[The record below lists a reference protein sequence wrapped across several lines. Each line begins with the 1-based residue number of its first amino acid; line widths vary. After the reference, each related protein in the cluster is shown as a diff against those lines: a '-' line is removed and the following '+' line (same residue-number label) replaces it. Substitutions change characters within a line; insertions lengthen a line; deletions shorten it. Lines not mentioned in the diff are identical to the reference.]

1 MGRSSPPEA
10 ACADSALLQ
19 RLATAAATAPGL
31 ELLALHGSRAR
42 GEAHSVSDW
51 DFAYLADAV
60 FDPAALVARLVAAVG
75 SERVDL
81 ADLSRASGLL
91 RYLCARDGVTVYEC
105 DAGAFERFQLRAIAF
120 WLDMAPVVRA
130 ELDARLERLGA

>member
-1 MGRSSPPEA
+1 MDRSSPDEA
-10 ACADSALLQ
+10 SADSALLR
-19 RLATAAATAPGL
+19 RLAAVAAVAPGL
-31 ELLALHGSRAR
+31 ELLVLHGSRAR
-42 GEAHSVSDW
+42 GEAHSASDW
-51 DFAYLADAV
+51 DLAYLADAS

-91 RYLCARDGVTVYEC
+91 RYRCSRDGVIVYER

-120 WLDMAPVVRA
+120 WLDMAPIVRA
-130 ELDARLERLGA
+130 ELEAQLERLGA

>member
-1 MGRSSPPEA
+1 MERSSPEA

-19 RLATAAATAPGL
+19 LLATLAAAAPGL
-31 ELLALHGSRAR
+31 ELLVLHGSRAR
-42 GEAHSVSDW
+42 GEAHSASDW

-60 FDPAALVARLVAAVG
+60 FDPAALVARIVAAVG

-91 RYLCARDGVTVYEC
+91 RYRCARDGVIVYER
-105 DAGAFERFQLRAIAF
+105 DGGAFERFQLRAIAF

-130 ELDARLERLGA
+130 ELDARLERLGS

>member
-1 MGRSSPPEA
+1 MERPPREEA
-10 ACADSALLQ
+10 SADSALLR
-19 RLATAAATAPGL
+19 RLAAVASATPGL
-31 ELLALHGSRAR
+31 ELLVLHGSRAR

-51 DFAYLADAV
+51 DFAYLADAS
-60 FDPAALVARLVAAVG
+60 FDPAALVARLVAAG
-75 SERVDL
+75 DSERVDL

-91 RYLCARDGVTVYEC
+91 RYRCARDGVIVYER

>member
-1 MGRSSPPEA
+1 MDRSSPEEA
-10 ACADSALLQ
+10 SVDAALLR
-19 RLATAAATAPGL
+19 RLATLAAAAPGL
-31 ELLALHGSRAR
+31 ALLVIHGSRAR
-42 GEAHSVSDW
+42 GEAHPASDW
-51 DFAYLADAV
+51 DFAYLTAAS
-60 FDPAALVARLVAAVG
+60 FDPAALVAQLVAAIG

-91 RYLCARDGVTVYEC
+91 RYRCARDGVIVYER